1 MQNVL
6 VLDSTLREGMQAPQ
20 VRFTH
25 EQVLKIASHLNTLG
39 VDFIEYSPI
48 VSERSGSVAKDL
60 LMAGYKSNVI
70 LHGRAMQSDIDL
82 LLKFDPQ
89 WIAIYLSTS
98 HVHLEHKLH
107 MNKEQALEQTRKMI
121 EYAKSHGVKMR
132 FTCED
137 ASRTSIDELLQF
149 ANTAVDAGADRISI
163 TDTVGIMTPSSMFTL
178 VGKVRQAF
186 PKVGLD
192 LHCHNDLGLALANC
206 LAGAE
211 AGADCI
217 HTSINGAGER
227 AGIPKLAEVV
237 MALQVLYS
245 QRAEMRSDEL
255 PKLSHLFSQITG
267 LPSDPFSPIVGE
279 NVFRHKGGT
288 HLGAVLK
295 TDGKAY
301 EAFSPQAL
309 GIKRRVVVGE
319 YSGKNVVRYLSDSL
333 GLHLSD
339 EQIAKALVRLKE
351 KEGDMFEF
359 EVENK

>member
-1 MQNVL
+1 MQNIL
-6 VLDSTLREGMQAPQ
+6 VLDSTLREGAQAPK
-20 VRFTH
+20 VRFNP
-25 EQVLKIASHLNTLG
+25 EQILKIAHGLDTLG

-48 VSERSGSVAKDL
+48 VSEQSGAVAKDL
-60 LMAGYKSNVI
+60 LQAGYKSNVI
-70 LHGRAMQSDIDL
+70 LHGRALQSDIDL
-82 LLKFDPQ
+82 LLKYDPK

-98 HVHLEHKLH
+98 DVHLEHKLH
-107 MNKEQALEQTRKMI
+107 MDKEQALEQTRKMI

-137 ASRTSIDELLQF
+137 ASRTSVEELLRF
-149 ANTAVDAGADRISI
+149 ARVAAEAGADRISI
-163 TDTVGIMTPSSMFTL
+163 TDTVGIMTPSRMFNL
-178 VGKVRQAF
+178 VREVRSAL
-186 PKVGLD
+186 PSVGID
-192 LHCHNDLGLALANC
+192 LHCHDDLGLALANS
-206 LAGAE
+206 LAGLE

-237 MALQVLYS
+237 MALQVLYG
-245 QRAEMRSDEL
+245 QRMEMKTEEL
-255 PKLSHLFSQITG
+255 PKLSKLFSSITK

-339 EQIAKALVRLKE
+339 EQVAKALVRLKE

-359 EVENK
+359 EV